1 MNSTC
6 NNISCTMRIKVFIAD
21 DHPVVLEGIQKVLAD
36 CVGITVT
43 GAFSNGHELLQGLKA
58 KLPDVLL
65 LDIQMPGKQGDE
77 LAQKISHDYP
87 VISIIALTNLDQSFH
102 VQNMFKNGA
111 QGYLLKSAGKDK
123 IIQAIEA
130 VSNGEQYIDA
140 AMREQMVQE
149 MIESNIRSKATPAL
163 TEREKEVLQLIVDE
177 LTSLEIAGKL
187 FLSQRTV
194 EHHRDNL
201 LLKLDVK
208 NTAGLVKKAIKF
220 GLVK

>member
-1 MNSTC
+1 MS
-6 NNISCTMRIKVFIAD
+6 IKVFIAD
-21 DHPVVLEGIQKVLAD
+21 DHPVVLEGIQKVLGD
-36 CVGITVT
+36 CAGIMVT
-43 GAFSNGHELLQGLKA
+43 GAFSNGHELLQGLKS

-77 LAQKISHDYP
+77 LAQKISRDYP
-87 VISIIALTNLDQSFH
+87 AISIIALTNLDQSFH

-111 QGYLLKSAGKDK
+111 KGYLLKSAGRAK

-130 VSNGEQYIDA
+130 VRNGEQYIDA
-140 AMREQMVQE
+140 DMREQMVQE
-149 MIESNIRSKATPAL
+149 MIESNTRNKATPAL

-208 NTAGLVKKAIKF
+208 NTAGLVKKAIKL
-220 GLVK
+220 GLVT